1 VSVRKRLAIS
11 GHVQGVFFR
20 DSCREQANAA
30 GVEGSAQNLDDGRV
44 EVVLEGD
51 RDAVERVIE
60 WCRQGPEGARVKSLE
75 VDDERPRG
83 ESGFTLG

>member
-1 VSVRKRLAIS
+1 
-11 GHVQGVFFR
+11 
-20 DSCREQANAA
+20 SCREQANAA